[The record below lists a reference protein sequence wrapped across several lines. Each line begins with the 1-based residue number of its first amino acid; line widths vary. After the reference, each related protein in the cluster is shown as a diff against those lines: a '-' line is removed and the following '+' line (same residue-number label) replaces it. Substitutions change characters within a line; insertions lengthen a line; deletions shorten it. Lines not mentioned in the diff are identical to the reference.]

1 MKVQEVKTEGRRLIS
16 SFLQG
21 RFTMFHK
28 ADICAYSLA

>member
-1 MKVQEVKTEGRRLIS
+1 MKVQEVKTEGRSLIG

-28 ADICAYSLA
+28 AIFVRIA